1 MRSSHV
7 YRGLGER
14 LSRFY
19 MRTHRPPSPRVQRV
33 LLAVA
38 TITFIGGGWLAFA
51 SLDVS
56 LADVRWAPLL
66 VAALIGVPLTLLT
79 STFEYTTSARM
90 LGHRAPLVPAI
101 RLTVVSTAANL
112 LPLPGA
118 FLVRVHGLRSMGSRY
133 GKALGST
140 AVVGIVWIGVSAVLA
155 GALLAPA
162 GSWIAAG
169 ILLAVG
175 IPLLGLAYAWLRRS
189 VLDVAERRRVAGL
202 LVLVEVLAVLTNA
215 GRLVLILIGL
225 DVDASL
231 NQTLVLAVSSSLA
244 AAAGILP
251 GGFGLRELIAAA
263 LAPLVGLPAAAGFVS
278 PAINRVMGIV
288 VLAPVTLALML
299 GIRQRGEGS
308 DPAPSGGDAS

>member
-1 MRSSHV
+1 MRPARFLH
-7 YRGLGER
+7 GLGER
-14 LSRFY
+14 LTRFY
-19 MRTHRPPSPRVQRV
+19 VRTRRPPSPRVQRL
-33 LLAVA
+33 LLAAA

-66 VAALIGVPLTLLT
+66 VAALVGVPLTLLT
-79 STFEYTTSARM
+79 STLEYTTSARM
-90 LGHRAPLVPAI
+90 LGHRSPLVPAL

-118 FLVRVHGLRSMGSRY
+118 FLVRVHGLRSMGSGY

-155 GALLAPA
+155 GALLVPA
-162 GSWIAAG
+162 GSLIAAAA
-169 ILLAVG
+169 LLVVG
-175 IPLLGLAYAWLRRS
+175 VPLLGLAHVWLRRS
-189 VLDVAERRRVAGL
+189 VSDVAERRRIAGI
-202 LVLVEVLAVLTNA
+202 LVLVEVLAVLMNA

-225 DVDASL
+225 NVDASL

-263 LAPLVGLPAAAGFVS
+263 LAPLVGLPAAAGFVA

-288 VLAPVTLALML
+288 ILAPVTLALML
-299 GIRQRGEGS
+299 GIRQRHEGS